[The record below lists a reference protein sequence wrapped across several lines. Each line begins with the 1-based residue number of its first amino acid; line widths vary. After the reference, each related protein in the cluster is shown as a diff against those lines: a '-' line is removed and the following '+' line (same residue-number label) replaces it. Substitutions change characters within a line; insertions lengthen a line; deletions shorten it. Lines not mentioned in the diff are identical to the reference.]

1 MFRVFQD
8 SLEVLSDENRHH
20 LLNVVRLN
28 PDEEFEIVA
37 SGKVY
42 RVIYDEGLKILRE
55 VENSHETRIPIH
67 LYMALIK
74 QDKFELALE
83 KTTEVGVSSITPVI
97 FKRTVVNIKGKEDK
111 KLLRWQKILESAA
124 KQSKRDIIP
133 TINSPEKLE
142 DIDFKGILIVPYE
155 CAEEIYIDDVLKDTK
170 DTKDTK
176 DIKDIKDIE
185 DIEEI
190 SILIGPEGGF
200 EDTEIEY
207 LKTLGCKIV
216 TLGTRILRTET
227 AAIAACYEVG
237 INEVVR

>member
-28 PDEEFEIVA
+28 PDEEFEVV
-37 SGKVY
+37 SSDKVY
-42 RVIYDEGLKILRE
+42 RAIYDDGLKILRE

-133 TINSPEKLE
+133 TINNPEKLE
-142 DIDFKGILIVPYE
+142 NIDFKGILIVPYE

-170 DTKDTK
+170 DTKD
-176 DIKDIKDIE
+176 
-185 DIEEI
+185 IEEI

-200 EDTEIEY
+200 EDTEIEF
-207 LKTLGCKIV
+207 LKTLGCNIV
-216 TLGTRILRTET
+216 TLGTRILRAET
-227 AAIAACYEVG
+227 AAIAACYQVS

>member
-42 RVIYDEGLKILRE
+42 RAIYDDGLKILRE

-74 QDKFELALE
+74 QDKFEIALE
-83 KTTEVGVSSITPVI
+83 KTTEVGVTSITPVI

-142 DIDFKGILIVPYE
+142 NIDFKGTLIVPYE
-155 CAEEIYIDDVLKDTK
+155 CAEEIYIDDVLKDI
-170 DTKDTK
+170 KDTK
-176 DIKDIKDIE
+176 DIE
-185 DIEEI
+185 AI

-200 EDTEIEY
+200 EESEIEF
-207 LKTLGCKIV
+207 LKTLGCNIV
-216 TLGTRILRTET
+216 TLGTRILRAET
-227 AAIAACYEVG
+227 AAIVACYQVG

>member
-20 LLNVVRLN
+20 LLNVVRLS
-28 PDEEFEIVA
+28 PDEEFEVVS

-42 RVIYDEGLKILRE
+42 RAIYDDGLKILRE

-133 TINSPEKLE
+133 NINNPEKLE
-142 DIDFKGILIVPYE
+142 NIDFKGTLIVPYE

-170 DTKDTK
+170 D
-176 DIKDIKDIE
+176 IK

-200 EDTEIEY
+200 DESEIEF
-207 LKTLGCKIV
+207 LKTLGCNIV
-216 TLGTRILRTET
+216 TLGTRILRAET

>member
-20 LLNVVRLN
+20 LLNVVRLS
-28 PDEEFEIVA
+28 PDEEFEVVS

-42 RVIYDEGLKILRE
+42 RAIYDDGLKILRE
-55 VENSHETRIPIH
+55 VENSHETRIPMH

-133 TINSPEKLE
+133 TINNPEKLE
-142 DIDFKGILIVPYE
+142 NIDFKGILIVPYE
-155 CAEEIYIDDVLKDTK
+155 CAEEIYIDDVLKDIKDTK

-176 DIKDIKDIE
+176 

-200 EDTEIEY
+200 DESEIEY
-207 LKTLGCKIV
+207 LKTLGCNIV
-216 TLGTRILRTET
+216 TLGTRILRAET
-227 AAIAACYEVG
+227 AAIVACYQVG

>member
-28 PDEEFEIVA
+28 PDEEFEVVS

-42 RVIYDEGLKILRE
+42 RAIYDDGLKILRE

-133 TINSPEKLE
+133 TINNPEKLE
-142 DIDFKGILIVPYE
+142 NIDFKGILIVPYE

-170 DTKDTK
+170 DTKD
-176 DIKDIKDIE
+176 IKDIK

-200 EDTEIEY
+200 DESEIEF
-207 LKTLGCKIV
+207 LKTLGCNIV
-216 TLGTRILRTET
+216 TLGTRILRAET

>member
-28 PDEEFEIVA
+28 PDEEFEVVS

-42 RVIYDEGLKILRE
+42 RAIYDDGLKILRE

-74 QDKFELALE
+74 QDKFEIALE
-83 KTTEVGVSSITPVI
+83 KTTEVGVTSITPVI

-142 DIDFKGILIVPYE
+142 NIDFKGTLIVPYE
-155 CAEEIYIDDVLKDTK
+155 CAEEIYIDDVLKDI
-170 DTKDTK
+170 KDTK
-176 DIKDIKDIE
+176 DIE
-185 DIEEI
+185 AI

-200 EDTEIEY
+200 EESEIEF
-207 LKTLGCKIV
+207 LKTLGCNIV
-216 TLGTRILRTET
+216 TLGTRILRAET
-227 AAIAACYEVG
+227 AAIVACYQVG

>member
-20 LLNVVRLN
+20 LLNVVRLS
-28 PDEEFEIVA
+28 PDEEFEVVS

-42 RVIYDEGLKILRE
+42 RAIYNDGLKILRE

-133 TINSPEKLE
+133 TINNPEKL
-142 DIDFKGILIVPYE
+142 DNIDFKGILIVPYE

-170 DTKDTK
+170 D
-176 DIKDIKDIE
+176 IK

-200 EDTEIEY
+200 DESEIEF
-207 LKTLGCKIV
+207 LKTLGCNIV
-216 TLGTRILRTET
+216 TLGTRILRAET

>member
-20 LLNVVRLN
+20 LLNVVRLS
-28 PDEEFEIVA
+28 PDEEFEVVS

-42 RVIYDEGLKILRE
+42 RAIYDDGLKILRE
-55 VENSHETRIPIH
+55 MENFHETRIPIH

-133 TINSPEKLE
+133 TINNPEKLE
-142 DIDFKGILIVPYE
+142 NIDFKGILIVPYE

-170 DTKDTK
+170 D
-176 DIKDIKDIE
+176 IK

-200 EDTEIEY
+200 DESEIEF
-207 LKTLGCKIV
+207 LKTLGCNIV
-216 TLGTRILRTET
+216 TLGTRILRAET
-227 AAIAACYEVG
+227 AAIVACYEVG

>member
-20 LLNVVRLN
+20 LLNVVRLS
-28 PDEEFEIVA
+28 PDEEFEVVS

-42 RVIYDEGLKILRE
+42 RAIYNDGLKILRE

-170 DTKDTK
+170 D
-176 DIKDIKDIE
+176 IKDIK

-200 EDTEIEY
+200 DNSEIEY
-207 LKTLGCKIV
+207 LKTLGCNIV
-216 TLGTRILRTET
+216 TLGTRILRAET
-227 AAIAACYEVG
+227 AAIVACYEVG

>member
-8 SLEVLSDENRHH
+8 SLEILSDENRHH
-20 LLNVVRLN
+20 LLNVVRLS
-28 PDEEFEIVA
+28 PDEEFEVVS

-42 RVIYDEGLKILRE
+42 RAIYDDGLKILRE

-133 TINSPEKLE
+133 TINNPEKLE
-142 DIDFKGILIVPYE
+142 NIDFKGTLIVPYE

-170 DTKDTK
+170 D
-176 DIKDIKDIE
+176 IE

-200 EDTEIEY
+200 DESEIEF
-207 LKTLGCKIV
+207 LKTLGCNIV
-216 TLGTRILRTET
+216 TLGTRILRAET

>member
-20 LLNVVRLN
+20 LLNVVRLS
-28 PDEEFEIVA
+28 PDEEFEIVS

-42 RVIYDEGLKILRE
+42 RAIYNDGLKILRE

-133 TINSPEKLE
+133 TINNPEKLE
-142 DIDFKGILIVPYE
+142 NIDFKGTLIVPYE

-170 DTKDTK
+170 D
-176 DIKDIKDIE
+176 IK

-200 EDTEIEY
+200 DESEIEF
-207 LKTLGCKIV
+207 LKTLGCNIV
-216 TLGTRILRTET
+216 TLGTRILRAET

>member
-28 PDEEFEIVA
+28 PDEEFEVVS

-42 RVIYDEGLKILRE
+42 RAIYDDGLKILRE

-170 DTKDTK
+170 D
-176 DIKDIKDIE
+176 IKDIK

-200 EDTEIEY
+200 EDTEIEF

-216 TLGTRILRTET
+216 TLGTRILRAET
-227 AAIAACYEVG
+227 AAIVACYQVS

>member
-20 LLNVVRLN
+20 LLNVVRLS

-42 RVIYDEGLKILRE
+42 RAIYDDGLKILRE
-55 VENSHETRIPIH
+55 AENSHETRIPIH

-170 DTKDTK
+170 D
-176 DIKDIKDIE
+176 IKDIK

-200 EDTEIEY
+200 EETEIEY
-207 LKTLGCKIV
+207 LKTLGCNIV
-216 TLGTRILRTET
+216 TLGTRILRAET
-227 AAIAACYEVG
+227 AAIVACYEVG

>member
-28 PDEEFEIVA
+28 PDEEFEVV
-37 SGKVY
+37 SSDKVY
-42 RVIYDEGLKILRE
+42 RAIYDDGLKILRE

-133 TINSPEKLE
+133 TINNPEKLE
-142 DIDFKGILIVPYE
+142 NIDFKGILIVPYE

-170 DTKDTK
+170 D
-176 DIKDIKDIE
+176 
-185 DIEEI
+185 IEEI

-200 EDTEIEY
+200 EDTEIEF
-207 LKTLGCKIV
+207 LKTLGCNIV
-216 TLGTRILRTET
+216 TLGTRILRAET
-227 AAIAACYEVG
+227 AAIAACYQVS

>member
-20 LLNVVRLN
+20 LLNVVRLS
-28 PDEEFEIVA
+28 PDEEFEVVS

-42 RVIYDEGLKILRE
+42 RAIYDDALKILRE

-170 DTKDTK
+170 DTKD
-176 DIKDIKDIE
+176 
-185 DIEEI
+185 IEEI

-200 EDTEIEY
+200 EDTEIEF
-207 LKTLGCKIV
+207 LKTLGCNIV
-216 TLGTRILRTET
+216 TLGTRILRAET
-227 AAIAACYEVG
+227 AAIAACYQVS

>member
-28 PDEEFEIVA
+28 PDEEFEVVS

-42 RVIYDEGLKILRE
+42 RAIYDDGLKILRE
-55 VENSHETRIPIH
+55 MENFHETRIPIH

-83 KTTEVGVSSITPVI
+83 KTTEVGVTSITPVI

-133 TINSPEKLE
+133 TINNPEKLE
-142 DIDFKGILIVPYE
+142 NIDFKGILIVPYE

-170 DTKDTK
+170 DIKDTE
-176 DIKDIKDIE
+176 DIKDIK

-200 EDTEIEY
+200 DNSEIEY
-207 LKTLGCKIV
+207 LKTLGCNIV
-216 TLGTRILRTET
+216 TLGTRILRAET
-227 AAIAACYEVG
+227 AAIVACYQVG

>member
-20 LLNVVRLN
+20 LLNVVRLS
-28 PDEEFEIVA
+28 PDEEFEIVS

-42 RVIYDEGLKILRE
+42 RAIYNDGLKILRE

-67 LYMALIK
+67 IYMALIK

-133 TINSPEKLE
+133 TINNPEKLE
-142 DIDFKGILIVPYE
+142 NIDFKGTLIVPYE

-170 DTKDTK
+170 D
-176 DIKDIKDIE
+176 IK

-200 EDTEIEY
+200 DESEIEF
-207 LKTLGCKIV
+207 LKTLGCNIV
-216 TLGTRILRTET
+216 TLGTRILRAET

>member
-28 PDEEFEIVA
+28 PDEEFEVVS

-42 RVIYDEGLKILRE
+42 RAIYDDGLKILRE

-142 DIDFKGILIVPYE
+142 NIDFKGTLIVPYE
-155 CAEEIYIDDVLKDTK
+155 CAEEIYIDDVLKDI
-170 DTKDTK
+170 KDTK
-176 DIKDIKDIE
+176 DIE
-185 DIEEI
+185 AI

-216 TLGTRILRTET
+216 TLGTRILRAET
-227 AAIAACYEVG
+227 AAIVACYQVG

>member
-8 SLEVLSDENRHH
+8 SLESLSEENRHH

-28 PDEEFEIVA
+28 SDEEFEIVS

-42 RVIYDEGLKILRE
+42 RVIYNDGLKILRE
-55 VENSHETRIPIH
+55 VENSHETRLGIN

-133 TINSPEKLE
+133 TINNPEKLE
-142 DIDFKGILIVPYE
+142 NIDFKGTLIVPYE
-155 CAEEIYIDDVLKDTK
+155 GAENLYIDDVLKG
-170 DTKDTK
+170 
-176 DIKDIKDIE
+176 IK

-200 EDTEIEY
+200 ENSEIEY

-216 TLGTRILRTET
+216 TLGTRILRAET
-227 AAIAACYEVG
+227 AAIVACYQVG
-237 INEVVR
+237 VNEVVR

>member
-42 RVIYDEGLKILRE
+42 RAIYDDGLKILRE

-83 KTTEVGVSSITPVI
+83 KTTEVGVTSITPVI

-142 DIDFKGILIVPYE
+142 NIDFKGTLIVPYE
-155 CAEEIYIDDVLKDTK
+155 CAEKIYIDDVLKDIKNTK
-170 DTKDTK
+170 
-176 DIKDIKDIE
+176 

-200 EDTEIEY
+200 EESEIEY

-216 TLGTRILRTET
+216 TLGTRILRAET
-227 AAIAACYEVG
+227 AAIAACYEVS

>member
-8 SLEVLSDENRHH
+8 SLESLSEENRHH

-28 PDEEFEIVA
+28 PDEEFEIVS

-42 RVIYDEGLKILRE
+42 RAIYDDGLKILRE
-55 VENSHETRIPIH
+55 VENSHETKLRIN

-133 TINSPEKLE
+133 TINNPEKLE
-142 DIDFKGILIVPYE
+142 NINFKGTLIVPYE
-155 CAEEIYIDDVLKDTK
+155 GAENLYIDDVLKN
-170 DTKDTK
+170 
-176 DIKDIKDIE
+176 IKG
-185 DIEEI
+185 IEEI

-200 EDTEIEY
+200 ENSEIEY

-216 TLGTRILRTET
+216 TLGTRILRAET
-227 AAIAACYEVG
+227 AAIVACYQVG

>member
-20 LLNVVRLN
+20 LLNVVRLS
-28 PDEEFEIVA
+28 PDEEFEVVS

-42 RVIYDEGLKILRE
+42 RAIYNDGLKILRE

-83 KTTEVGVSSITPVI
+83 KTTEVGVASITPVI

-133 TINSPEKLE
+133 TINNPEKLE
-142 DIDFKGILIVPYE
+142 NIDFKGILIVPYE

-170 DTKDTK
+170 D
-176 DIKDIKDIE
+176 IKDIK

-200 EDTEIEY
+200 DNSEIEF
-207 LKTLGCKIV
+207 LKTLGCNIV
-216 TLGTRILRTET
+216 TLGTRILRAET

>member
-42 RVIYDEGLKILRE
+42 RAIYDDGLKILRE
-55 VENSHETRIPIH
+55 IENSHETRIHIH

-133 TINSPEKLE
+133 TINNPEKLE
-142 DIDFKGILIVPYE
+142 NIDFKGILIVPYE

-170 DTKDTK
+170 D
-176 DIKDIKDIE
+176 IK

-200 EDTEIEY
+200 DESEIEF
-207 LKTLGCKIV
+207 LKTLGCNIV
-216 TLGTRILRTET
+216 TLGTRILRAET

>member
-20 LLNVVRLN
+20 LLNVVRLS
-28 PDEEFEIVA
+28 PDEEFEVVS

-42 RVIYDEGLKILRE
+42 RAIYDDALKILRE

-133 TINSPEKLE
+133 TINNPEKLE
-142 DIDFKGILIVPYE
+142 NIDFKGILIVPYE

-170 DTKDTK
+170 DTKD
-176 DIKDIKDIE
+176 
-185 DIEEI
+185 IEEI

-200 EDTEIEY
+200 EDTEIEF
-207 LKTLGCKIV
+207 LKTLGCNIV
-216 TLGTRILRTET
+216 TLGTRILRAET
-227 AAIAACYEVG
+227 AAIAACYQVS

>member
-20 LLNVVRLN
+20 LLNVVRLS
-28 PDEEFEIVA
+28 PDEEFEVVS

-42 RVIYDEGLKILRE
+42 RAIYDDGLKILRE

-142 DIDFKGILIVPYE
+142 NINFKGTLIVPYE

-170 DTKDTK
+170 D
-176 DIKDIKDIE
+176 IK

-200 EDTEIEY
+200 DESEIEF
-207 LKTLGCKIV
+207 LKTLGCNIV
-216 TLGTRILRTET
+216 TLGTRILRAET

>member
-20 LLNVVRLN
+20 LLNVVRLS

-37 SGKVY
+37 SCKVY
-42 RVIYDEGLKILRE
+42 RAIYDDGLKIIRE

-83 KTTEVGVSSITPVI
+83 KTTEVGVTSITPVI
-97 FKRTVVNIKGKEDK
+97 FKRSVVNIKGKEDK

-133 TINSPEKLE
+133 TMKNPEKLE
-142 DIDFKGILIVPYE
+142 NIDFKGTLIVPYE

-170 DTKDTK
+170 D
-176 DIKDIKDIE
+176 IK

-200 EDTEIEY
+200 DESEIEF
-207 LKTLGCKIV
+207 LKTLGCNIV
-216 TLGTRILRTET
+216 TLGTRILRAET
-227 AAIAACYEVG
+227 AAIAACYEVS

>member
-28 PDEEFEIVA
+28 PDEEFEVVS

-42 RVIYDEGLKILRE
+42 RAIYDDGLKILRE
-55 VENSHETRIPIH
+55 IENSHETRIPIH

-133 TINSPEKLE
+133 TINSPDKLE
-142 DIDFKGILIVPYE
+142 DIDFKGILLVPYE

-170 DTKDTK
+170 D
-176 DIKDIKDIE
+176 IK

-216 TLGTRILRTET
+216 TLGTRILRAET
-227 AAIAACYEVG
+227 AAIAACYEVS

>member
-42 RVIYDEGLKILRE
+42 RAIYDDGLKILRE

-83 KTTEVGVSSITPVI
+83 KTTEVGVTSITPVI
-97 FKRTVVNIKGKEDK
+97 FKRSVVNIKGKEDK

-133 TINSPEKLE
+133 NINNPEKLE
-142 DIDFKGILIVPYE
+142 NIDFKGILIVPYE
-155 CAEEIYIDDVLKDTK
+155 CAEEIYIDDVLKNIK

-176 DIKDIKDIE
+176 

-200 EDTEIEY
+200 DESEIEF
-207 LKTLGCKIV
+207 LKTLGCNIV
-216 TLGTRILRTET
+216 TLGTRILRAET
-227 AAIAACYEVG
+227 AAIVACYQVG
-237 INEVVR
+237 INEVVC

>member
-20 LLNVVRLN
+20 LLNVVRLS
-28 PDEEFEIVA
+28 PDEEFEVVS

-42 RVIYDEGLKILRE
+42 RAIYDDALKILRE

-170 DTKDTK
+170 DTKD
-176 DIKDIKDIE
+176 
-185 DIEEI
+185 IEEI

-200 EDTEIEY
+200 DESEIEY
-207 LKTLGCKIV
+207 LKTLGCNIV
-216 TLGTRILRTET
+216 TLGTRILRAET

>member
-20 LLNVVRLN
+20 LLNVVRLS
-28 PDEEFEIVA
+28 PDEEFEIVS

-42 RVIYDEGLKILRE
+42 RAIYNDGLKILRE

-97 FKRTVVNIKGKEDK
+97 FKRTLVNIKGKEDK

-133 TINSPEKLE
+133 TINNPEKLE
-142 DIDFKGILIVPYE
+142 NIDFKGTLIVPYE

-170 DTKDTK
+170 D
-176 DIKDIKDIE
+176 IK

-200 EDTEIEY
+200 DESEIEF
-207 LKTLGCKIV
+207 LKTLGCNIV
-216 TLGTRILRTET
+216 TLGTRILRAET

>member
-20 LLNVVRLN
+20 LLNVVRLS
-28 PDEEFEIVA
+28 PDEEFEVVS

-42 RVIYDEGLKILRE
+42 RAIYNDGLKILRE

-170 DTKDTK
+170 D
-176 DIKDIKDIE
+176 IKDIK

-200 EDTEIEY
+200 DNSEIEY
-207 LKTLGCKIV
+207 LKTLGCNIV
-216 TLGTRILRTET
+216 TLGTRILRAET
-227 AAIAACYEVG
+227 AAIVACYQVG

>member
-42 RVIYDEGLKILRE
+42 RAIYDDGLKILRE
-55 VENSHETRIPIH
+55 MENSHETRIPIH

-83 KTTEVGVSSITPVI
+83 NTTEVGVTSITPVV

-133 TINSPEKLE
+133 TINNPEKLE
-142 DIDFKGILIVPYE
+142 NIDFKGILIVPYE

-170 DTKDTK
+170 DTKD
-176 DIKDIKDIE
+176 
-185 DIEEI
+185 IEEI
-190 SILIGPEGGF
+190 SIIIGPEGGF
-200 EDTEIEY
+200 DESEIEY

-216 TLGTRILRTET
+216 TLGTRILRAET
-227 AAIAACYEVG
+227 AAIAACYEVS

>member
-42 RVIYDEGLKILRE
+42 RAIYDDGLKILRE

-74 QDKFELALE
+74 QDKFEIALE
-83 KTTEVGVSSITPVI
+83 KTTEVGVTSITPVI

-142 DIDFKGILIVPYE
+142 NIDFKGTLIVPYE
-155 CAEEIYIDDVLKDTK
+155 CAEEIYIDDVLKDI
-170 DTKDTK
+170 KDTK
-176 DIKDIKDIE
+176 DIE
-185 DIEEI
+185 AI

-200 EDTEIEY
+200 EESEIEF
-207 LKTLGCKIV
+207 LKTLGCNIV
-216 TLGTRILRTET
+216 ALGTRILRAET
-227 AAIAACYEVG
+227 AAIVACYQVG

>member
-20 LLNVVRLN
+20 LLNVVRLS
-28 PDEEFEIVA
+28 PDEEFEVVS

-42 RVIYDEGLKILRE
+42 RAIYNDGLKILRE

-133 TINSPEKLE
+133 TINNPEKLE
-142 DIDFKGILIVPYE
+142 NIDFKGILIVPYE

-170 DTKDTK
+170 D
-176 DIKDIKDIE
+176 IK

-200 EDTEIEY
+200 DESEIEF
-207 LKTLGCKIV
+207 LKTLGCNIV
-216 TLGTRILRTET
+216 TLGTRILRAET
-227 AAIAACYEVG
+227 AAIVACYQVG

>member
-28 PDEEFEIVA
+28 PDEEFEVVS

-42 RVIYDEGLKILRE
+42 RAIYDDGLKILRE

-133 TINSPEKLE
+133 TINNPEKLE
-142 DIDFKGILIVPYE
+142 NIDFKGILIVPYE

-170 DTKDTK
+170 DTR
-176 DIKDIKDIE
+176 DIKDIK

-200 EDTEIEY
+200 DESEIEF
-207 LKTLGCKIV
+207 LKTLGCNIV
-216 TLGTRILRTET
+216 TLGTRILRAET

>member
-20 LLNVVRLN
+20 LLNVVRLS
-28 PDEEFEIVA
+28 PDEEFEVVS

-42 RVIYDEGLKILRE
+42 RAIYDDALKILRE

-133 TINSPEKLE
+133 TINNPEKLE
-142 DIDFKGILIVPYE
+142 NIDFKGILIVPYE

-170 DTKDTK
+170 DTKD
-176 DIKDIKDIE
+176 IKDIK

-200 EDTEIEY
+200 DESEIEF
-207 LKTLGCKIV
+207 LKTLGCNIV
-216 TLGTRILRTET
+216 TLGTRILRAET

>member
-28 PDEEFEIVA
+28 PDEEFEVVS

-42 RVIYDEGLKILRE
+42 RAIYDDGLKILRE

-170 DTKDTK
+170 D
-176 DIKDIKDIE
+176 IKDIK

-200 EDTEIEY
+200 EDTEIEF
-207 LKTLGCKIV
+207 LKTLGCNIV
-216 TLGTRILRTET
+216 TLGTRILRAET
-227 AAIAACYEVG
+227 AAIAACYQVG

>member
-42 RVIYDEGLKILRE
+42 RAIYDDGLKILRE
-55 VENSHETRIPIH
+55 MENSHETRIPIH

-83 KTTEVGVSSITPVI
+83 KTTEVGVTSITPVV

-133 TINSPEKLE
+133 TINNPEKLE
-142 DIDFKGILIVPYE
+142 NIDFKGILIVPYE

-170 DTKDTK
+170 DTKD
-176 DIKDIKDIE
+176 
-185 DIEEI
+185 IEEI
-190 SILIGPEGGF
+190 SIIIGPEGGF
-200 EDTEIEY
+200 DESEIEY

-216 TLGTRILRTET
+216 TLGTRILRAET
-227 AAIAACYEVG
+227 AAIAACYEVS